1 MQEPPGTIT
10 WISKGEGRH
19 NKLTQLRDEATEIPS
34 FLCVHLR
41 TPFLCIQ
48 RTSVFHSI
56 SWNIPLW
63 GSDFP
68 PIFFTHNS
76 VHVLASVAFRFHS
89 ALVHIQLCVRSS
101 LPLCPSSSACMC
113 VCLVGLN
120 LVSEG
125 RKFWGSCEHPL
136 FSFCFNL
143 FSLIFWGRIFFA
155 DLGSDQLELSALQL
169 WLNCLSLNVQ
179 LRCYLAA

>member
-1 MQEPPGTIT
+1 MRQLKSPAFCVCT
-10 WISKGEGRH
+10 WELPFFAYSG
-19 NKLTQLRDEATEIPS
+19 LLFSIPS
-34 FLCVHLR
+34 HE
-41 TPFLCIQ
+41 
-48 RTSVFHSI
+48 TSLSGVLI
-56 SWNIPLW
+56 
-63 GSDFP
+63 FP
-68 PIFFTHNS
+68 PFFFTHNS

-89 ALVHIQLCVRSS
+89 ALVRIQLCVRSS